1 MDLAWEG
8 DRGAGMID
16 ELYDSLYQELT
27 GWCTAMAGSRTQAE
41 DLVQEAFLRAM
52 LNTGLLQELD
62 AGKRRAWMYRTVK
75 NLYIDRKRRE
85 AFETMV
91 EQMPEEGIED
101 AEYAQVDD
109 AQLLAVLTPEERMLF
124 TLRAQCKK
132 HPLLR
137 RQDSQKL
144 CVIHLRIFRILNPFL
159 WHLLH
164 HGLKGFPALPVYIQV
179 FYRAVHPGPAFAGV
193 KLLKQPG
200 VQHRPQKRLLHQIF
214 RLRPA
219 ARHGR
224 APACEFLIEGIIQF
238 IDHTCTPVSFPSK
251 IHCLLRFH
259 IDNV

>member
-1 MDLAWEG
+1 
-8 DRGAGMID
+8 MID

-52 LNTGLLQELD
+52 LNAGLLEELD

-124 TLRAQCKK
+124 TLRYLEGYNSAELGK
-132 HPLLR
+132 
-137 RQDSQKL
+137 
-144 CVIHLRIFRILNPFL
+144 N
-159 WHLLH
+159 
-164 HGLKGFPALPVYIQV
+164 
-179 FYRAVHPGPAFAGV
+179 
-193 KLLKQPG
+193 
-200 VQHRPQKRLLHQIF
+200 
-214 RLRPA
+214 LRPA
-219 ARHGR
+219 FRHGEIQTVGCQKS
-224 APACEFLIEGIIQF
+224 PAAVAGGDRRSGETKRRQKERPEKPDLKKAKRKGQVL
-238 IDHTCTPVSFPSK
+238 TCQRRKNLS
-251 IHCLLRFH
+251 
-259 IDNV
+259 

>member
-1 MDLAWEG
+1 
-8 DRGAGMID
+8 MID

-124 TLRAQCKK
+124 TLRYLEGYNSAELGK
-132 HPLLR
+132 
-137 RQDSQKL
+137 
-144 CVIHLRIFRILNPFL
+144 IFD
-159 WHLLH
+159 
-164 HGLKGFPALPVYIQV
+164 LPSGTV
-179 FYRAVHPGPAFAGV
+179 RS
-193 KLLKQPG
+193 
-200 VQHRPQKRLLHQIF
+200 RLSDARS
-214 RLRPA
+214 RLRQSLEETGGQGK
-219 ARHGR
+219 RRDGKKR
-224 APACEFLIEGIIQF
+224 
-238 IDHTCTPVSFPSK
+238 DRRNRT
-251 IHCLLRFH
+251 
-259 IDNV
+259 